1 MCVQIY
7 VNSRFSSGWKVIM
20 QSNNSVLA
28 ILRAEGSQD
37 SIKTSSMRNLPPTY
51 TQTREHYLLAKT

>member
-7 VNSRFSSGWKVIM
+7 VNSRFSSSWKVIM

-28 ILRAEGSQD
+28 ILRAEGSQG
-37 SIKTSSMRNLPPTY
+37 SIKTSSMCNLPPTY